1 MPRKTRP
8 HTPDGRY
15 LVSRGIMK
23 RCTNPALDDSQRRA
37 YLKRLMQARM
47 QDDAVASMDAK
58 IALGEAGPVW
68 WDDGAADCSGL
79 APTDTPY
86 ATWWAKLSQSEQDAG
101 LAPKRKRF

>member
-37 YLKRLMQARM
+37 FLKRLMQARM
-47 QDDAVASMDAK
+47 QNDATASMDAK

-68 WDDGAADCSGL
+68 WHDGAEDCSGL
-79 APTDTPY
+79 APTETSY
-86 ATWWAKLSQSEQDAG
+86 ASWWANLSQAEQDAG